1 MCRPSWAASH
11 LEGQEPSL
19 RAWLWSRMCA
29 KYQGLEQC
37 WPRCLCPWD
46 PLASSPAGFAA
57 TSFCDPYWCWLK
69 PLMLPLSDKRT
80 VTFEDDI

>member
-1 MCRPSWAASH
+1 MPGFGPECVR
-11 LEGQEPSL
+11 
-19 RAWLWSRMCA
+19 

-46 PLASSPAGFAA
+46 PLPWGTHTCTHTHLASSPAGFAA

-69 PLMLPLSDKRT
+69 PLMLLLSDKRT